1 MSPTSNHRAEL
12 GRLGSPRQ
20 KGPRSRKEGSEGT
33 PSMGSSFSDIDG
45 MCETFFPQRIRL
57 IRVDAGIS
65 QSALEEAL
73 LSNMQH
79 GRMSTLSRMSRY
91 L

>member
-1 MSPTSNHRAEL
+1 MEVKERQVWGAVSVTLMVCVTSRRDEL
-12 GRLGSPRQ
+12 IL
-20 KGPRSRKEGSEGT
+20 T
-33 PSMGSSFSDIDG
+33 PA
-45 MCETFFPQRIRL
+45 
-57 IRVDAGIS
+57 DAGIS